1 MISNQCFTVFFPSS
15 LMTVPFSCPI
25 MEATWTWSRPWQSR
39 EMNWRVFRKREG
51 KITIASVSVPVV
63 SFPTLSPNNGMYTM
77 CWNEKHSKSLHTLV
91 VYICCTFQIQ
101 IEHTSTTEQIG
112 VVCYLPGSDFPGIA
126 CSCCCHQM
134 NSYEPEIKMYYS
146 TDLKVFDKNNLAFKN
161 IFLPQQSD
169 LISTMW

>member
-91 VYICCTFQIQ
+91 VYVCCT
-101 IEHTSTTEQIG
+101 SKD
-112 VVCYLPGSDFPGIA
+112 SDWTHKHHLTGW
-126 CSCCCHQM
+126 CCM
-134 NSYEPEIKMYYS
+134 LLARLWFSRNSLFVLLSSNELLW
-146 TDLKVFDKNNLAFKN
+146 TRNKNVLLNWLESF
-161 IFLPQQSD
+161 
-169 LISTMW
+169 W